1 METIETYLNINDGI
15 EAIIMNGN
23 DRFKYRVVVR
33 DIDADETI
41 TIRFCDDY
49 SRCLEYAKTFFIDG
63 YTTLGD

>member
-1 METIETYLNINDGI
+1 METIKTYLNINDGI

-49 SRCLEYAKTFFIDG
+49 SRCLEYAKKFFIDG
-63 YTTLGD
+63 YTTLGE

>member
-1 METIETYLNINDGI
+1 METIYRNTDDGI
-15 EAIIMNGN
+15 EARIMEGN
-23 DRFKYRVVVR
+23 DRFNYRVVVR

-63 YTTLGD
+63 YTTLGE

>member
-1 METIETYLNINDGI
+1 METIYRNTDDGI
-15 EAIIMNGN
+15 EARIMEGN
-23 DRFKYRVVVR
+23 DRFNYRVVIR

-63 YTTLGD
+63 YTTLGE